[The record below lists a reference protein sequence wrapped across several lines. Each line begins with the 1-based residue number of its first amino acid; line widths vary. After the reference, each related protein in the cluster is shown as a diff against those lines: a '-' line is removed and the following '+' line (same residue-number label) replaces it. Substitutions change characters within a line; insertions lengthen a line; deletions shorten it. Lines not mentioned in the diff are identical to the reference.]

1 MPSNTP
7 LPMIAGIAVLVVGY
21 LLTDWSTTQSSLF
34 ATVHTL
40 FWALYTRYEL
50 RVHCFTQHA
59 PQCHTLRPLVKRPH
73 AVHYH
78 THTTMRVVVCVQ
90 RLTLAPVAFVGAN
103 PLRSL
108 SLSLPSR
115 TIAAMVCNNQWRE
128 GLSGW
133 RETRTTPTHPIQ
145 RTAQ

>member
-50 RVHCFTQHA
+50 LLTQQHA
-59 PQCHTLRPLVKRPH
+59 TQCHTLRPL
-73 AVHYH
+73 
-78 THTTMRVVVCVQ
+78 
-90 RLTLAPVAFVGAN
+90 
-103 PLRSL
+103 S
-108 SLSLPSR
+108 
-115 TIAAMVCNNQWRE
+115 
-128 GLSGW
+128 
-133 RETRTTPTHPIQ
+133 
-145 RTAQ
+145 

>member
-50 RVHCFTQHA
+50 
-59 PQCHTLRPLVKRPH
+59 
-73 AVHYH
+73 
-78 THTTMRVVVCVQ
+78 
-90 RLTLAPVAFVGAN
+90 
-103 PLRSL
+103 
-108 SLSLPSR
+108 
-115 TIAAMVCNNQWRE
+115 
-128 GLSGW
+128 
-133 RETRTTPTHPIQ
+133 
-145 RTAQ
+145 